1 MNKHGVDFEEA
12 KTVLNDPFELTV
24 ADPEH
29 SQGETRFVSVGKSE
43 TDRLIVVSYTERIGD
58 RIRIIGEIPRHGLS
72 MADIRQRPA
81 DHDTVEAGND
91 ASDLVVVTFD
101 ERIHRSGLILDR
113 LKNRENTMYL
123 CFRLCRVG
131 GRT

>member
-43 TDRLIVVSYTERIGD
+43 ADRLIVVSYTERTGD
-58 RIRIIGEIPRHGLS
+58 RIRIIG
-72 MADIRQRPA
+72 
-81 DHDTVEAGND
+81 
-91 ASDLVVVTFD
+91 
-101 ERIHRSGLILDR
+101 
-113 LKNRENTMYL
+113 
-123 CFRLCRVG
+123 